1 MQIEEPNWV
10 GQRAR
15 CEKCDI
21 RITLEAGDKDKV
33 EYLGYRWQRGHVPPG
48 LTNMRLFR
56 LFSYNMIIPISNKL
70 DCNTP
75 NYEYVDS

>member
-56 LFSYNMIIPISNKL
+56 LYCPKCNALVLFDMPIL
-70 DCNTP
+70 EDA
-75 NYEYVDS
+75 